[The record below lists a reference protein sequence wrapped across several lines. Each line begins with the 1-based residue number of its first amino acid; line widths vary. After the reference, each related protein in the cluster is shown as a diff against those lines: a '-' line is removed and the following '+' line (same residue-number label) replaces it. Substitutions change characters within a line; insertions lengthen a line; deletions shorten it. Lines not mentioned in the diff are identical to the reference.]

1 MIGEK
6 TLLHFKWYA
15 LKFIVGYA
23 LEKHESKSN
32 IAFKF
37 KTTPHDMEQKIDMKM
52 KSCAVYIIAFV
63 LCSYTFT
70 PFMIKTRR

>member
-23 LEKHESKSN
+23 LEKHESKQHCFQIQDN
-32 IAFKF
+32 A
-37 KTTPHDMEQKIDMKM
+37 T
-52 KSCAVYIIAFV
+52 
-63 LCSYTFT
+63 
-70 PFMIKTRR
+70 